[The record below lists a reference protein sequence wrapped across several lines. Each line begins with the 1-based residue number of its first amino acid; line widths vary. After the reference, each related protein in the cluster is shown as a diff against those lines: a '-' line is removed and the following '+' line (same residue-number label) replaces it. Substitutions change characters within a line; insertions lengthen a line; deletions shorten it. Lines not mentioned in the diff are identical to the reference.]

1 MKQRRYF
8 TQTEIAEVFDRWE
21 NGESLN
27 SIAQSLER
35 GHSAVQGMLSRTGGI
50 RPAPKQRSRLSLTL
64 AEREEIS
71 RGVAAGLTMRAIA
84 LQLGRAPST
93 ISREISRNGGQR
105 RYRANQADEAAWQ
118 RAHRPKTCK
127 LAQNPAAARLVA
139 GKLMKRWSPRQIAG
153 WLKRTYPDDESFQV
167 SHETIYL
174 TLYIQARGA
183 LKKELIKY
191 LRRSRAMRRARQH
204 TQKGP
209 EKGQIVGAVS
219 ISERPAEAEDRAVP
233 GHWEGDLLCGTKD
246 SQIATLVERQTRYL
260 MLVRVPRKDT
270 ETVVKALI
278 KQAHKLPRE
287 LYKSLT
293 WDRGS
298 EMANHQKFSLATDI
312 DVYFCDPQQP
322 WQRGSNENTNGLL
335 RQYFPKGMDLSNV
348 HQNRLNAVARELN
361 ERPRETL
368 NFYSPAE
375 KFNECVAST
384 G

>member
-1 MKQRRYF
+1 MRTRRYF
-8 TQTEIAEVFDRWE
+8 TQPEMEEVWDRWE

-27 SIAQSLER
+27 SIARGLDR
-35 GHSAVQGMLSRTGGI
+35 GHSAVQGMLSRTGGV
-50 RPAPKQRSRLSLTL
+50 RPAARRRSRLALTL

-71 RGVAAGLTMRAIA
+71 RGIAAGHTMRAIA
-84 LQLGRAPST
+84 AQLSRAPST
-93 ISREISRNGGQR
+93 ISREISRNGGRR

-118 RAHRPKTCK
+118 RAHRPKACK
-127 LAQNPAAARLVA
+127 LALNPAAARLVA

-153 WLKRTYPDDESFQV
+153 WLKRTFADDESFQV

-191 LRRSRAMRRARQH
+191 LRRSRAMRRSRHH
-204 TQKGP
+204 TQKTSDHGR
-209 EKGQIVGAVS
+209 ITDAVS
-219 ISERPAEAEDRAVP
+219 ISERPPEAKDRAVP
-233 GHWEGDLLCGTKD
+233 GHWEGDLLCGSNN
-246 SQIATLVERQTRYL
+246 SQIATLVERHTRYV
-260 MLVRVPRKDT
+260 MLVRVPSKDT
-270 ETVVKALI
+270 KTVINALI

-293 WDRGS
+293 WDRGK
-298 EMANHQKFSLATDI
+298 ELADHKRFSLATDI

-368 NFYSPAE
+368 DFYSPAE